1 MSSIDN
7 TIFIDPITQKE
18 FNEIAQ
24 ENFNEVVEAIVEDA
38 DFKNE
43 QEIAE
48 LFFGN
53 GFFMGCIAMLENSKL
68 REVVS
73 LMSDEMDY
81 QNRNKRKEL

>member
-1 MSSIDN
+1 M
-7 TIFIDPITQKE
+7 IFIDPITQKE

-24 ENFNEVVEAIVEDA
+24 ENFNEVVETIVEDA

-53 GFFMGCIAMLENSKL
+53 GFFMGCIAMLENPKL

-73 LMSDEMDY
+73 LMVEEMDY
-81 QNRNKRKEL
+81 QNKK

>member
-1 MSSIDN
+1 MRDDKM
-7 TIFIDPITQKE
+7 IFIDPITQKE

-24 ENFNEVVEAIVEDA
+24 ENFNEVVETIVEDA

-53 GFFMGCIAMLENSKL
+53 GFFMGCIAMLENPKL

-73 LMSDEMDY
+73 LMVEEMDY
-81 QNRNKRKEL
+81 QNKK